1 MKLVANKEI
10 KEMSR
15 SPKQKKQ
22 KTLSEFFGSV
32 SRGEKSGEN
41 VTTHS
46 IETPATTSPVI
57 EQVSSSSSSL
67 VSSTP
72 AQQLNF
78 LVLLDI
84 GNFIPQS
91 NVDNQTKYD
100 YLTNYWKP
108 QHQYKFPR
116 VERKV
121 KNKTVYLSFQHE
133 WLRIYNWLAYSP
145 SQNGAFCKYYR
156 IFAPEEA
163 GGARLKV
170 FVKTPMRNLKD
181 AKADMTEHSR
191 KSYHFTAKLR
201 AEDFVK
207 LHTSE
212 NVVEQMLS
220 ARSQQA
226 ASNCRGLLSIIDTI
240 KLCGRQNIALRG
252 TQRPWSVRQSI

>member
-1 MKLVANKEI
+1 MSNEISSEQRDI

-15 SPKQKKQ
+15 SPEQKKQ
-22 KTLSEFFGSV
+22 KTLGEFFGSV

-46 IETPATTSPVI
+46 IETPATTSPVF
-57 EQVSSSSSSL
+57 EQASSSSSSL

-72 AQQLNF
+72 AQKLNF
-78 LVLLDI
+78 PVLLDI

-100 YLTNYWKP
+100 YLPNHWKP
-108 QHQYKFPR
+108 QHHYKFPR

-133 WLRIYNWLAYSP
+133 WLRIYNWFAYSP
-145 SQNGAFCKYYR
+145 SQTGAFCKYCR

-170 FVKTPMRNLKD
+170 FVKTPTRNLKD

-191 KSYHFTAKLR
+191 KSYHLTAKLR
-201 AEDFVK
+201 AEDFIK
-207 LHTSE
+207 SHTSE
-212 NVVEQMLS
+212 NVVEQMSS

-226 ASNCRGLLSIIDTI
+226 ASNRRGLFI
-240 KLCGRQNIALRG
+240 NY
-252 TQRPWSVRQSI
+252 